1 MGILG
6 ILICRGAGVERI
18 VSIMRYLPLGYW
30 LLLSGVHLAVSL
42 LGALWI
48 MGGIARQVYPLS
60 SKRGDLEFEEAA
72 V

>member
-1 MGILG
+1 
-6 ILICRGAGVERI
+6 
-18 VSIMRYLPLGYW
+18 MRYLPLGYW